1 MRQNLSSSVPTL
13 SPADILGL
21 KFLSQHL
28 PDLVAKLRA
37 DQAEPKRKLFFDQ
50 YLCLHLL
57 SFYSPALSSLRA
69 LQAATQVSTVQ
80 QRLELPYVSLGS
92 LSEASHVFDPELL
105 RKLFEQLARKT
116 GDLERRALP
125 AGLPE
130 TMRLIAADGS
140 LWKTLPR
147 MAKAL
152 YQQPL
157 TRRRKG
163 GCKGHFQFD
172 VAKSVPVEVWFTPGE
187 TDERGVLQKHLRAHV
202 LYLLDRGYQS
212 AKLYAAIQQADSS
225 FVSRIKAD
233 TSFQIVTP
241 RPIGARDA
249 AAGVYFDATVLLGSH
264 PASDAQTLRVVKA
277 RVVSPPPHNLHPQ
290 RHGGKYQAYSR
301 TEPLVQEWVLL
312 TDRLDLDADVLVLL
326 YHHRWKVELFFRWFK
341 CTLKCAHLFC
351 ESENG
356 LKIQFYAALIASLL
370 VVLYTGRKPNKRIW
384 EILQLHWSGW
394 ATWADVQ
401 LYVAKYGKPAQA

>member
-1 MRQNLSSSVPTL
+1 MNDPTRPDQPTL
-13 SPADILGL
+13 NPADILGL
-21 KFLSQHL
+21 KFLSRHL
-28 PDLVAKLRA
+28 PDWVAKLHA
-37 DQAEPKRKLFFDQ
+37 DQADPKRKLFFDQ
-50 YLCLHLL
+50 YLCLQLL

-69 LQAATQVSTVQ
+69 LQAATQVPTVQ
-80 QRLELPYVSLGS
+80 RRLDLPYAALGS
-92 LSEASHVFDPELL
+92 LSEASRVFDPELL
-105 RKLFEQLARKT
+105 RELFEQLAREA
-116 GDLERRALP
+116 GELDRSALP
-125 AGLPE
+125 AGLPD

-163 GCKGHFQFD
+163 GFKGHFQFD
-172 VAKSVPVEVWFTPGE
+172 IAKSAPVEVWFTAGE

-212 AKLYAAIQQADSS
+212 AKLYAAIQQAGSS
-225 FVSRIKAD
+225 FVGRIKESAPY
-233 TSFQIVTP
+233 QVVTP
-241 RPIGARDA
+241 RPLGARDA
-249 AAGVYFDATVLLGSH
+249 AAGVYFDAIVRLGSA
-264 PASDAQTLRVVKA
+264 PAPDAKPLRVVKA

-356 LKIQFYAALIASLL
+356 MKIQFYAALIASLL

-384 EILQLHWSGW
+384 EILQLHWTGW

-401 LYVAKYGKPAQA
+401 RYIAKYGKPTQA